1 MWKICTILTLV
12 ALAGCS
18 TQRAVRVRC
27 DAHLSPINVSGTTV
41 GDRQP
46 PGKSHSIG
54 GGRQ

>member
-1 MWKICTILTLV
+1 MWKICTILTLA
-12 ALAGCS
+12 ALFGCS

-27 DAHLSPINVSGTTV
+27 DAHLSPINVSGPTV

>member
-27 DAHLSPINVSGTTV
+27 DAHLSPINVRAPAPD
-41 GDRQP
+41 DRQP
-46 PGKSHSIG
+46 ARKTHSIG